1 MRLPFRVRRL
11 APTPPE
17 PPALPMVRAEQVL
30 VALALHA
37 REMSDRLERVEHRIE
52 DLDRAALALDTP
64 TSEDLAEVRV
74 HSTRLSAEMA
84 QIAMELQARIDDLEE
99 RMPAVVIESKRQERA
114 RTLAETIIDLSDSLD
129 TAPVD
134 LAPID
139 LRDTREW
146 RGRHRPHV
154 DGDAPLALEI

>member
-1 MRLPFRVRRL
+1 MRLPFRVRRP

-52 DLDRAALALDTP
+52 ELDRPALDTP

-74 HSTRLSAEMA
+74 YSTRLSAEMA

-99 RMPAVVIESKRQERA
+99 RMPAVVVESKRQERA

-129 TAPVD
+129 TTPID

-139 LRDTREW
+139 LREKREW
-146 RGRHRPHV
+146 RGRHRPSP
-154 DGDAPLALEI
+154 DDAPLALEV